1 MYFAPARF
9 YADMAGLGLRPVTRE
24 GNMRARPLTPRAVHI
39 VAATCLFALT
49 ALSLTACKGRSDQ
62 ASAGAVALTDTAA
75 APAATPVPAG
85 DTAVSVA
92 APTTAKPSAAKP
104 ATAEPPSAPPPEP
117 AKTYPPF
124 DPKAS
129 ASTIGVFVY
138 PKKGQTTEQQHFDEN
153 ECFAWAKTNTGI
165 DPTAPAP
172 AQPAAAPVAKG
183 GTVKGAAKGAAAGAL
198 IGAAAG
204 DAGKG
209 AAVGAAAGGVAGRK
223 GQKTTEKSAANDAQQ
238 QAAAAEAQRQKKFAD
253 GFTVCMDGRGYS
265 VK

>member
-1 MYFAPARF
+1 
-9 YADMAGLGLRPVTRE
+9 
-24 GNMRARPLTPRAVHI
+24 MRAQPLAPRAVHI

-49 ALSLTACKGRSDQ
+49 SMSLTACKGRSDQ
-62 ASAGAVALTDTAA
+62 ASAGAVALTDTAV

-85 DTAVSVA
+85 DTAVSAA
-92 APTTAKPSAAKP
+92 APTTAKPSPATPPSAAKP
-104 ATAEPPSAPPPEP
+104 ATAEPPSAPPPKP
-117 AKTYPPF
+117 AKKIYPPF

-129 ASTIGVFVY
+129 AATIGVFVY
-138 PKKGQTTEQQHFDEN
+138 PKKEQTTEQQHFDEN

-209 AAVGAAAGGVAGRK
+209 AAVGAAAGGVAGRR
-223 GQKTTEKSAANDAQQ
+223 GQKTTEKSAASDAQQ
-238 QAAAAEAQRQKKFAD
+238 QAATAEAQRQKKFAD

>member
-1 MYFAPARF
+1 MYFAPAGF
-9 YADMAGLGLRPVTRE
+9 YADMADLRRLPVTKE
-24 GNMRARPLTPRAVHI
+24 GNMRTRLLAPSAVHI
-39 VAATCLFALT
+39 VASTCLFALT
-49 ALSLTACKGRSDQ
+49 ALSLTACKEIGSGVRRRGR
-62 ASAGAVALTDTAA
+62 AHRHGRA
-75 APAATPVPAG
+75 APARRACQRHGRVGRGP
-85 DTAVSVA
+85 DHR
-92 APTTAKPSAAKP
+92 KPSAIKP
-104 ATAEPPSAPPPEP
+104 ATAEPLSAPPPEP

-172 AQPAAAPVAKG
+172 AQPAAEPVAKG

-209 AAVGAAAGGVAGRK
+209 AAVGAAAGGVAGRRAERRPK
-223 GQKTTEKSAANDAQQ
+223 SQRRTTRSSEAT
-238 QAAAAEAQRQKKFAD
+238 AAEAQRQKKFAD
-253 GFTVCMDGRGYS
+253 GFTACMDGRGYS
-265 VK
+265 LK

>member
-1 MYFAPARF
+1 
-9 YADMAGLGLRPVTRE
+9 
-24 GNMRARPLTPRAVHI
+24 VHV
-39 VAATCLFALT
+39 VASTCLFALT

-62 ASAGAVALTDTAA
+62 ASAGAVALPDTGA
-75 APAATPVPAG
+75 APTATPAPAG
-85 DTAVSVA
+85 DTAVPVA
-92 APTTAKPSAAKP
+92 APTTATSSPAKPSAAKP
-104 ATAEPPSAPPPEP
+104 ATAEPSSAPPPEP
-117 AKTYPPF
+117 AKKTYPPF

-129 ASTIGVFVY
+129 ASTIGMFVY
-138 PKKGQTTEQQHFDEN
+138 PKKEQTIEQQHFDEN

-165 DPTAPAP
+165 DPTAAAP
-172 AQPAAAPVAKG
+172 AQPAAEPVAKG

-209 AAVGAAAGGVAGRK
+209 AAVGAAAGGVAGRR
-223 GQKTTEKSAANDAQQ
+223 GQKNTEKSAASNAEQ

-253 GFTVCMDGRGYS
+253 AFTACIDGRGYS